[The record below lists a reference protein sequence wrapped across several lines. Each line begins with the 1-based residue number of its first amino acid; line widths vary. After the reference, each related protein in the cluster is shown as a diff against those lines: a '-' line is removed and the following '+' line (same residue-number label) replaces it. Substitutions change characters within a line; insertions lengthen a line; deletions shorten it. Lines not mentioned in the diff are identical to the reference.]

1 MVLSSNFVAAESY
14 IYSRERYA
22 IQTRSCDPQSAWRQG
37 RCPASLQP
45 ARSSPLPN
53 RRHPVRH
60 RNHKIRRY
68 AFPSFPS
75 KPANA
80 KDMALTHEP
89 DKYEGVLLVSGDGLV
104 NEFVNGL
111 MQRFF
116 SDRVLTHSVDC
127 CYAVYNTPICHI
139 SAGTQNQIAGGMGTR
154 CFETAAYCIIK
165 VSPRFSSHRSTESK
179 AWTCCA
185 CLRMTCRCSTR
196 CAGLSRGSEG
206 IWCAITRSIGRMDAC
221 VIRC

>member
-1 MVLSSNFVAAESY
+1 MPSKSS
-14 IYSRERYA
+14 
-22 IQTRSCDPQSAWRQG
+22 TSAFFPSSKS
-37 RCPASLQP
+37 PASNAISKSQ
-45 ARSSPLPN
+45 N
-53 RRHPVRH
+53 TQVRC
-60 RNHKIRRY
+60 
-68 AFPSFPS
+68 FFVSL

-111 MQRFF
+111 MQRFV

-127 CYAVYNTPICHI
+127 CYAIYNTPICHI

-165 VSPRFSSHRSTESK
+165 VSPRFSSYRSTESK
-179 AWTCCA
+179 EWTCCA
-185 CLRMTCRCSTR
+185 CLRTTCPCSTR
-196 CAGLSRGSEG
+196 CAGLSRGLEE
-206 IWCAITRSIGRMDAC
+206 IWCEITRSIGRMDAC